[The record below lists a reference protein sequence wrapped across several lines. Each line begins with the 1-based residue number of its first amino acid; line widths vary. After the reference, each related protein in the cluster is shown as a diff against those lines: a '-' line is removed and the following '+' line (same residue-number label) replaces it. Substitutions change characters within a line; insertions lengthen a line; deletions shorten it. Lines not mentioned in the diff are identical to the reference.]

1 MTDEPVVTRLGDGPL
16 AFWDDARG
24 RLSFA
29 SLLSADRTPTS
40 AMTVGV
46 AVLRPGERLELH
58 RHEPAEV
65 YLILEGRVEMTL
77 GEAVHELDSGTVVF
91 IPGNLT
97 HGVRAL
103 GDVTARFF
111 YVLASDSFDDVQ
123 YDFSPASSGE
133 AASAAAP
140 ETEPLAKSSVS

>member
-1 MTDEPVVTRLGDGPL
+1 MVTRLGDGPL
-16 AFWDDARG
+16 DFWDDDRG

-40 AMTVGV
+40 GMTVGV
-46 AVLRPGERLELH
+46 AVLRPGERLALH

-77 GEAVHELDSGTVVF
+77 DGAVHELDSGAVVF
-91 IPGNLT
+91 IPGNVT
-97 HGVRAL
+97 HGVRAV

-123 YDFSPASSGE
+123 YDFSPASNGDD
-133 AASAAAP
+133 ASVAP
-140 ETEPLAKSSVS
+140 SRKSRRR